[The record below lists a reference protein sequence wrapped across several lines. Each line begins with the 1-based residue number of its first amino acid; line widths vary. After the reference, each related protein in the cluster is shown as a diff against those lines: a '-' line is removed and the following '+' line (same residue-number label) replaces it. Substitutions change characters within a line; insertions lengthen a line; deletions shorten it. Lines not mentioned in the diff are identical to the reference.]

1 MSNPSFSNIDRWLF
15 ELMEGNLSPEQE
27 AQLEAFLLMHPELD
41 IDRDMWELAK
51 VESSPV
57 EFTDK
62 NKLHKPKPLVPY
74 FLIGSLAL
82 LGVFMLSYFFF
93 IPNKKENIS
102 ANVLH
107 LTKGSGQLKSYK
119 HLRMNTQVFPS
130 RQVLKAKIQVGSN
143 VNKFSVTS
151 FQFLPENSLSLPSP
165 TEQVS
170 TSSTQLNSL
179 VIGLNNTPSI
189 SDSKLS
195 SHNVEKLASMN
206 DSSVEFIPSIKSE
219 NNLAIERVEKI
230 SSEELMTE
238 ADKESKPS
246 AAPGLVQATNEHSTK
261 HSFSLKK
268 STGNI
273 SFKSL
278 GREMKAMVD
287 KPEGLRNLK
296 DPWAFAPGLQGIDLN
311 NGSVGDFLS
320 TRAQASTR
328 LQWIGTASQQIMN
341 QFSID
346 GYSYGVRG
354 GLGMQVKHRQYGI
367 GGIQHVDVALIYS
380 PKISLTSN
388 LVIEPSVKFNMGNKR
403 LNDQFMKT
411 GQMVEYD
418 RMNMEQYYVEGADPF
433 GRTLWYR
440 DLGAGML
447 INTRW
452 FYAGIQVDNLLQNH
466 QNVLNYQFDQLSLN
480 PRNVVANIGADY
492 QTKKK
497 DMAMSPYLVYQR
509 YDALEEYWMGSSFRY
524 HWLTAGVSLSN
535 KKELAAMMGVKF
547 DRFMITYS
555 ADYIQSQLLGKR
567 ALSHQITL
575 RLLSKPCSM
584 GKRLIH

>member
-51 VESSPV
+51 VDSIPV
-57 EFTDK
+57 EFTEK
-62 NKLHKPKPLVPY
+62 SNLQKTRPIVPY

-82 LGVFMLSYFFF
+82 LGVFVLSYLLF
-93 IPNKKENIS
+93 IPEKQENSSAQLMHSPKNLGKLRSYTLLRTNNQAYPSNHAFKARAQVGRNTGNIS
-102 ANVLH
+102 EP
-107 LTKGSGQLKSYK
+107 KFQL
-119 HLRMNTQVFPS
+119 
-130 RQVLKAKIQVGSN
+130 AKIITPA
-143 VNKFSVTS
+143 NKPSEPGLVT
-151 FQFLPENSLSLPSP
+151 
-165 TEQVS
+165 
-170 TSSTQLNSL
+170 STQLNSFEVEPNSFPIHAVQQATGQFGNNPLSL
-179 VIGLNNTPSI
+179 VDSIALSIELTISEKTLDVETEEKETSEPS
-189 SDSKLS
+189 L
-195 SHNVEKLASMN
+195 
-206 DSSVEFIPSIKSE
+206 
-219 NNLAIERVEKI
+219 
-230 SSEELMTE
+230 TE
-238 ADKESKPS
+238 AASKAKPIAVS
-246 AAPGLVQATNEHSTK
+246 SPAQAKNDHSSK
-261 HSFSLKK
+261 HAFSLKK
-268 STGNI
+268 SAGSL
-273 SFKSL
+273 SFKAL

-296 DPWAFAPGLQGIDLN
+296 DSWAFVPGLQSIDLN

-328 LQWIGTASQQIMN
+328 LQWTGTAGQQMMN

-367 GGIQHVDVALIYS
+367 GGIQHVDVAMIYS

-411 GQMVEYD
+411 GQLVEYD

-452 FYAGIQVDNLLQNH
+452 FYAGVQVDNLLQNH
-466 QNVLNYQFDQLSLN
+466 QNVLSYQFDQLSLN
-480 PRNVVANIGADY
+480 PRHVIASIGADY

-497 DMAMSPYLVYQR
+497 EMAFSPYLVYQR
-509 YDALEEYWMGSSFRY
+509 YDGLEEYWMGSSFRY
-524 HWLTAGVSLSN
+524 HWLIAGASLSN
-535 KKELAAMMGVKF
+535 QKEFAAMLGVKF
-547 DRFMITYS
+547 ERFMLTYS

-567 ALSHQITL
+567 ALSHQVTL